1 MFEDKDKPSTPNASH
16 ETFRGRFGHGH
27 AFRHKYKDME
37 MTKAYYT
44 NNPPKVGDKVVVLKT
59 ASHSEMY
66 PPEHYEIEA
75 ITDRGRIV
83 VDHEDAQYGL
93 SGKSF
98 YKSGQNCMKPKGQIW
113 LIPEALYEEDYISRE
128 DADQKRDKEYEGKS
142 ALEIQLM
149 RERSWLDAGYVR
161 GGAEFADLPDHEIE
175 RRQAKAQ
182 RKFAKKAKSLIK
194 DQSDE
199 T

>member
-1 MFEDKDKPSTPNASH
+1 MFEKKDKPSTPNASH
-16 ETFRGRFGHGH
+16 DTYRGSFGHGH
-27 AFRHKYKDME
+27 AFRHKYRDME

-44 NNPPKVGDKVVVLKT
+44 ENPPKVGDKVVVLKT
-59 ASHSEMY
+59 ASHSDMY

-83 VDHEDAQYGL
+83 VEHEDANYGL

-98 YKSGQNCMKPKGQIW
+98 YKYGQNCMKPKGQIW
-113 LIPEALYEEDYISRE
+113 LIPEALYEEDYISWE
-128 DADQKRDKEYEGKS
+128 DADQKRSQRYEGKS
-142 ALEIQLM
+142 GLEIQLM

-161 GGAEFADLPDHEIE
+161 GGAEFADLPDHEKQ
-175 RRQAKAQ
+175 RRHDKAQ
-182 RKFAKKAKSLIK
+182 REFAKKAQSLIK
-194 DQSDE
+194 DRSNE

>member
-1 MFEDKDKPSTPNASH
+1 MFEDKDKTSTPNSSH
-16 ETFRGRFGHGH
+16 ETYRGRFGHGH

-44 NNPPKVGDKVVVLKT
+44 ENPPEVGDKVVVLKT

-75 ITDRGRIV
+75 ITNRGRIV
-83 VDHEDAQYGL
+83 VDHEDAKYGL

-113 LIPEALYEEDYISRE
+113 LIPEALYEEDYMSRD
-128 DADQKRDKEYEGKS
+128 DADQKTSQEYEGKS
-142 ALEIQLM
+142 LYEIQLM
-149 RERSWLDAGYVR
+149 RERSWIDAAYVR
-161 GGAEFADLPDHEIE
+161 GGAEFADLPQHEQQ
-175 RRQAKAQ
+175 RRH
-182 RKFAKKAKSLIK
+182 AKKQRVFAEMAKTLIK
-194 DQSDE
+194 DQGNE
-199 T
+199 E